1 MSVQPKDVSSS
12 AGPVVV
18 GVSNIVSENLPIAEE
33 TTAASSIAGQIHSAG
48 SVIIMKAIAGATI
61 RSWFSV
67 VETINEF

>member
-1 MSVQPKDVSSS
+1 MSVQPKDISSP
-12 AGPVVV
+12 AGSVVV
-18 GVSNIVSENLPIAEE
+18 GVSDIVSENLPIAVE
-33 TTAASSIAGQIHSAG
+33 TTAASSIAGQIHSAR